1 MTPSPS
7 RRTALVF
14 GGSRGIGAAAAL
26 RLAQD
31 GYAVALTY
39 VSSPDKAEAVAAR
52 IRDAGGAAVALQADS
67 ASAEAITEAVAKTVE
82 LYGPLDAVVVNAG
95 VLKIATIDA

>member
-1 MTPSPS
+1 MTSSPT
-7 RRTALVF
+7 RKTALVF

-39 VSSPDKAEAVAAR
+39 VSSPGKAEAVAAR
-52 IRDAGGAAVALQADS
+52 IRDAGGEAVALQADS
-67 ASAEAITEAVAKTVE
+67 ADADAIAEAVAKTVE
-82 LYGPLDAVVVNAG
+82 LYGPLR
-95 VLKIATIDA
+95 ATSPLLSVPLVGS